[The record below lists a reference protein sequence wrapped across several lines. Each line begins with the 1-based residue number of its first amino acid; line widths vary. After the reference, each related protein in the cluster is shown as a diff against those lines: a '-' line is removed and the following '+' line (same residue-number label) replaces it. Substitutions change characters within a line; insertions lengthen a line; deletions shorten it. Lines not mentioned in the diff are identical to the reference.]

1 MAKKKARTKEHDKS
15 KHNTSVGLEEN
26 IEALLTYVLAWVTG
40 LVFFLIEKKSDFVR
54 FHAAQ
59 SLITFLGL
67 WIISMVLGRIPILG
81 VILVGLITIL
91 EIILWILLMIKAYQ
105 HERFKLPIVGDL
117 AENLA
122 KKKV

>member
-1 MAKKKARTKEHDKS
+1 MVKEKVRTKEHDKS

-26 IEALLTYVLAWVTG
+26 IEALLSYVLGWVTG

-67 WIISMVLGRIPILG
+67 WIINILLWRIPILG

-105 HERFKLPIVGDL
+105 HERFKLPVVGDL